1 MVPLLLPDP
10 PLADGRVI
18 LRPLAGGDVAAI
30 VEGCRDPLVQRFT
43 RVPAD
48 YSEDDARAFIGGA
61 PGRRANGVSLELA
74 IAGGDDERL
83 VGVIG
88 FVRDRWDPE
97 RAEIG
102 YWVTPRARGAGLA
115 SRALSLLSR
124 WALEEVGFA
133 RIDLQAAVA
142 NPGSIRVAERCGYV
156 REGRL
161 RQAWYRG
168 EQREDMVL
176 FSLVDGDLPSRGA

>member
-1 MVPLLLPDP
+1 MIPLLLPDP
-10 PLADGRVI
+10 PLTDGRVR

-30 VEGCRDPLVQRFT
+30 VEGCRDPMVQRFT

-48 YSEDDARAFIGGA
+48 YAEDDARAFIGGA
-61 PGRRANGVSLELA
+61 PDRRANGVSLELA
-74 IAGGDDERL
+74 IAGADDERL
-83 VGVIG
+83 AGVIG
-88 FVRDRWDPE
+88 FVRDRWDAE

-102 YWVTPRARGAGLA
+102 YWVTPRERGAGLA
-115 SRALSLLSR
+115 SRALALLSR

-133 RIDLQAAVA
+133 RLDLQAAVA

-168 EQREDMVL
+168 ERREDMLL
-176 FSLVDGDLPSRGA
+176 FSLVDGDLPVPGA